1 MRKRKMKFNIMDVLI
16 LLVIAA
22 VAAVLLYVFVFS
34 ENTPMDSLGGT
45 QTTKITYVV
54 EIANVDDIY
63 ADKISVGDTLIDS
76 SKKMN
81 IGTITAVES
90 QPYVHLGKNLTNG
103 TMELTTVDNRSTIYV
118 TVEADATLSGF
129 SYNVNGYTVYVG
141 QQVHLSLP
149 HFVGSGYCI
158 ALEVQ
163 P

>member
-1 MRKRKMKFNIMDVLI
+1 MRKVKMKFNIMDVLI
-16 LLVIAA
+16 LLGIAA
-22 VAAVLLYVFVFS
+22 VAAVLLYVFVLS
-34 ENTPMDSLGGT
+34 EDTPVDSLSGGT
-45 QTTKITYVV
+45 AKITYVV
-54 EIANVDDIY
+54 EIANVDDVY

-76 SKKMN
+76 SKKVN

-103 TMELTTVDNRSTIYV
+103 TMELTTMDNRSTIYV

-129 SYNVNGYTVYVG
+129 SYTVNGYTVYVG

-158 ALEVQ
+158 AMEVQ